1 MAITK
6 REVFTKA
13 LGMEGFSAEEKE
25 VFEKAIKALDKKAS
39 TPTKAQKEAE
49 GIRAN
54 ILALLADGRARTAT
68 EIGAEIGISCQK
80 ASAMLKPYV
89 DNGTVTK
96 VVGKGKNPNTFVV
109 AE

>member
-39 TPTKAQKEAE
+39 TPTKAH
-49 GIRAN
+49 
-54 ILALLADGRARTAT
+54 
-68 EIGAEIGISCQK
+68 
-80 ASAMLKPYV
+80 
-89 DNGTVTK
+89 
-96 VVGKGKNPNTFVV
+96 
-109 AE
+109 